1 VFKGLRMAGRMGH
14 VRVTTQNLMVHQ
26 VDADAGLILI
36 KGAVPGPKG
45 GVVFLKT
52 AAKGDAK

>member
-14 VRVTTQNLMVHQ
+14 ELVTTQNLTVHR
-26 VDADAGLILI
+26 VDADSGLILI

-45 GVVFLKT
+45 GLVFLKS
-52 AAKGDAK
+52 AAKGGA